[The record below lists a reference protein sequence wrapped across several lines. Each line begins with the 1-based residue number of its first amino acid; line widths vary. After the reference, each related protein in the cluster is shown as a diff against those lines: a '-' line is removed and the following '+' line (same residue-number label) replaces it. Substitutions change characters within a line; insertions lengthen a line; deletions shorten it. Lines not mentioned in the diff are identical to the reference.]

1 MGGGVWSQDSPEN
14 KDIDDEDLA
23 DVIANKT
30 KDLSK
35 KEKVELKY
43 GVQKKGSPS
52 EDKPVEKEKIMELL
66 ELEMKARAIKSLL
79 TRTKGPSPEAEDP
92 KIEES
97 KKEEVKKSEKTEKSK
112 KAEKEFD

>member
-1 MGGGVWSQDSPEN
+1 MAGRSLGDNIKSAILNKSPRNRAKNSKTPEAPIKIQDSPEN

-52 EDKPVEKEKIMELL
+52 EGKTFFFQNYSVFFFNLTAFNTILCL
-66 ELEMKARAIKSLL
+66 E
-79 TRTKGPSPEAEDP
+79 
-92 KIEES
+92 
-97 KKEEVKKSEKTEKSK
+97 
-112 KAEKEFD
+112 

>member
-1 MGGGVWSQDSPEN
+1 MSFFSGGSMAGRSLGDNIKSAILNKSPKNRAKNSKTPEDPIEIQDSPEN
-14 KDIDDEDLA
+14 KEIDDEDLA

-52 EDKPVEKEKIMELL
+52 EGKIHYRPLIMSQ
-66 ELEMKARAIKSLL
+66 KGT
-79 TRTKGPSPEAEDP
+79 TR
-92 KIEES
+92 
-97 KKEEVKKSEKTEKSK
+97 
-112 KAEKEFD
+112 

>member
-1 MGGGVWSQDSPEN
+1 MAGRSLGDNIKSAILNKSPKNRAKNSKTPEAPIEIQDSPEN
-14 KDIDDEDLA
+14 KEIDDEDLA

-52 EDKPVEKEKIMELL
+52 EGKMCFYFITKLFFSFNLCGVHVIF
-66 ELEMKARAIKSLL
+66 EM
-79 TRTKGPSPEAEDP
+79 
-92 KIEES
+92 
-97 KKEEVKKSEKTEKSK
+97 
-112 KAEKEFD
+112 F